1 MTKITHLFFDLG
13 GVCLTNG
20 WDFNSRKKAAELFD
34 YDFEGSEKRHKQI
47 VEKFETGKISREN
60 YLNEMI
66 FYEKRD
72 FSEADFIDF
81 MESLSQ
87 PYESSFEV
95 LEKLSSQGNYNISTL
110 NNESLEL
117 NLFRI
122 KKFGLKRYFID
133 FFSSSFLGVKKP
145 DADIFQMVLL
155 ITQTVGEECLMIDDR
170 EKNIEGAKKC
180 GFQTLHL
187 PHVEDLEKLLIDK
200 GII

>member
-1 MTKITHLFFDLG
+1 M
-13 GVCLTNG
+13 TNG
-20 WDFNSRKKAAELFD
+20 WGFNSRKKAAELFD
-34 YDFEGSEKRHKQI
+34 YDFEGSEKRHHQI
-47 VEKFETGKISREN
+47 IEKFETGKISREN